1 MAESKKHKSKNKHK
15 NKQSFTQKLFSK
27 LGQGYNKKQKKPKHE
42 RNETNGSQ
50 QIHGKTITVTSPEST
65 VLKEVYTV
73 QDVVNYQ
80 KQMIRNINDEKRKH
94 LVTEKLRLCSVR
106 FDFTTMFEQH
116 MEQQQQL
123 EAQKL
128 SDKKKMDG
136 IDIPKLRQQQ
146 SNRIQRTLSQQ
157 ERHVRDQ
164 MTIGIDK
171 KRQMLVEIVEFIST
185 QKWWDE
191 DILKELIHCVASNLF
206 RTLPLRHSKKNIK
219 GDEDEEIF
227 MDPEWLHLQLVYELC
242 LRFLISNDID
252 KKVMQKH
259 LHGKFVLR
267 LIQLFQSQD
276 LRERDYLKTILHRIY
291 GRFMPLRQQIRTEIA
306 NECFRYVYGEYRMV
320 HGIAEFLDIFSSII
334 NGFSIPVKDEH
345 KAFLRNVLLPL
356 HKCDKYEVYFQQLA
370 DCCVLFVNKDQAIA
384 TTVLAGLLKF
394 WPRLSPTKQAFYL
407 REMLNV
413 IGALVEHEN
422 GFSYPKYREIVLL
435 CVNKIFECMESPH
448 FQVADQALSLWKD
461 TVMLYLSKC
470 QKDMIWRRLFII
482 FKDIELN
489 HWNSGV
495 QNLCKEVVVYYERI
509 DNEYW
514 QQLKDEYEKHAKSS
528 MNNGIRT
535 RSNANDLLL
544 TTNHENES
552 SRDRSNDVVDYD
564 VVSSN
569 EGQVVVPSTLVP
581 AKYQAEK
588 RNEGDRKRR
597 NRKSKYISLQ
607 ATAARNKGN
616 SSKTPTASSNK
627 DTNGTP
633 GGYSEEI
640 KSAST
645 ISPTPSP
652 KSANVDDDDH
662 KDLDIESNSNSSPNS
677 QGSKPNPNPNSN
689 TQGVEVTGGM

>member
-1 MAESKKHKSKNKHK
+1 M
-15 NKQSFTQKLFSK
+15 
-27 LGQGYNKKQKKPKHE
+27 G
-42 RNETNGSQ
+42 
-50 QIHGKTITVTSPEST
+50 
-65 VLKEVYTV
+65 
-73 QDVVNYQ
+73 
-80 KQMIRNINDEKRKH
+80 
-94 LVTEKLRLCSVR
+94 
-106 FDFTTMFEQH
+106 
-116 MEQQQQL
+116 
-123 EAQKL
+123 
-128 SDKKKMDG
+128 
-136 IDIPKLRQQQ
+136 
-146 SNRIQRTLSQQ
+146 
-157 ERHVRDQ
+157 
-164 MTIGIDK
+164 
-171 KRQMLVEIVEFIST
+171 
-185 QKWWDE
+185 
-191 DILKELIHCVASNLF
+191 
-206 RTLPLRHSKKNIK
+206 K
-219 GDEDEEIF
+219 GDEDEEPF
-227 MDPEWLHLQLVYELC
+227 LDPEYLHLQLVYELC

-356 HKCDKYEVYFQQLA
+356 HKCDQYAVYFQQLA

-384 TTVLAGLLKF
+384 TTVLSGLLKF
-394 WPRLSPTKQAFYL
+394 WPRLSPTKQAYYL

-509 DNEYW
+509 DSAYW
-514 QQLKDEYEKHAKSS
+514 QQLKDEYEKHAKVS
-528 MNNGIRT
+528 MNGVRT
-535 RSNANDLLL
+535 RSNANDLLN
-544 TTNHENES
+544 TTSLSNES

-564 VVSSN
+564 VVSPSS

-581 AKYQAEK
+581 AKYQSER
-588 RNEGDRKRR
+588 RNEGDRKTK
-597 NRKSKYISLQ
+597 NRKSKYRSLRE
-607 ATAARNKGN
+607 AAARNKGN
-616 SSKTPTASSNK
+616 LPKIQAHSLDKNDWNETP
-627 DTNGTP
+627 DGD
-633 GGYSEEI
+633 SEEI

-645 ISPTPSP
+645 VSPTPSP
-652 KSANVDDDDH
+652 KNANVDDDDH
-662 KDLDIESNSNSSPNS
+662 KDLDIESNSNSTPNS
-677 QGSKPNPNPNSN
+677 QGSSSKSKSNPNANPNPNSN
-689 TQGVEVTGGM
+689 SNPNASDKSNGVEVTAM